1 MNRIS
6 IILSSLA
13 LLGVLILGILQF
25 RSPEKPKPAAAS
37 KVAVETNLQGSS
49 IAYFN
54 IDTFEANYE
63 TLKAKKAE
71 MEAQNKSIQQELERS
86 WGQFQTDYATT
97 QRKAQEGSMSQAD
110 MQAAE
115 KRLGTMQQTLK
126 AREQSIG
133 KQLKEKMDAFNKE
146 LYDSMNDF
154 LADYAETHKLDY
166 IFTTSE
172 SAPVL
177 MYGKPAL
184 NITQDVIKGM
194 NERAKANAEAAK
206 SK

>member
-13 LLGVLILGILQF
+13 LLGVIILSILHF
-25 RSPEKPKPAAAS
+25 SSKEKPRPVVAS
-37 KVAVETNLQGSS
+37 KAPVETNLQGSS

-86 WGQFQTDYATT
+86 WSQFQNDYTST
-97 QRKAQEGSMSQAD
+97 ERKAQEGTMSQAEL
-110 MQAAE
+110 QAAQ
-115 KRLGTMQQTLK
+115 KRLGQMQQTLK

-154 LADYAETHKLDY
+154 LSDYAEGHKLDY

-194 NERAKANAEAAK
+194 NERAKANADAAK
-206 SK
+206 TK